1 MITQSSSY
9 AFGIFPGSQ
18 IRRPVEAMAAPATN
32 PRVNST
38 LTERDQP
45 TTPGPQTKS
54 PRRHPVPEAVRPL
67 LDLDGATPP
76 ALIVYLDCARRR
88 H

>member
-9 AFGIFPGSQ
+9 AFGIFSGSQ

-38 LTERDQP
+38 LTERNQP
-45 TTPGPQTKS
+45 TTPGPQRKVRAGTPCPKLCVRCS
-54 PRRHPVPEAVRPL
+54 TWTGPPRLP
-67 LDLDGATPP
+67 
-76 ALIVYLDCARRR
+76 
-88 H
+88 